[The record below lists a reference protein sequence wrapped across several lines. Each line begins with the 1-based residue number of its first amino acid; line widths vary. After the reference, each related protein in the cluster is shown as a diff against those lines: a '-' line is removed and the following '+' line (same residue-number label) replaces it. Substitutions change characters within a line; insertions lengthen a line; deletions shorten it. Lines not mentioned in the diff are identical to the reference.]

1 MWSTYFIPSRF
12 TRMQMA
18 PAWWPYCPSATLL
31 NIKEKRE
38 RPLAFFLVETT
49 WVVRVCLKSWKLRR
63 QGYDD
68 IELKHALKITYLPS
82 ILNHFCRTM
91 TSSCHFFVDK
101 QWRFKSRTPDD
112 AWVHCLPQRKG
123 RFCHRGNWR
132 GTKGCGG
139 KGVGGHHA
147 RSKVPEDI
155 HGSLR
160 FVNHP
165 GTLPQATVVHPSE
178 FVSDDCRSKINV
190 VNLVS

>member
-1 MWSTYFIPSRF
+1 MFE
-12 TRMQMA
+12 A
-18 PAWWPYCPSATLL
+18 PASCLQLRIFSAY
-31 NIKEKRE
+31 EKRKKSTHSWT
-38 RPLAFFLVETT
+38 RTIDVKHLFHSLALHKDADGTSLVT
-49 WVVRVCLKSWKLRR
+49 KLRR

-101 QWRFKSRTPDD
+101 QWRFISRTPDD

-123 RFCHRGNWR
+123 RFCHRGKRR